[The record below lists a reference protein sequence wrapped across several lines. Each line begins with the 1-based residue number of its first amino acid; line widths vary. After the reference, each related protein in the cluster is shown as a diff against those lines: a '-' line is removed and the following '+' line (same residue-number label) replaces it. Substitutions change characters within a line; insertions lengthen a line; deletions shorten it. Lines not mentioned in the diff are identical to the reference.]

1 VRLLN
6 LRGKS
11 NDLFWFSFFHEAAHV
26 LHDNKKDLYI
36 NSGEKDNPIEVRA
49 DCFAAEILI
58 PASFNKQIK
67 SARSKSALISLA
79 KKIGV
84 ASGIVAGRY
93 QHLSKNYRVFNDLK
107 TRFDWENQGDATR

>member
-49 DCFAAEILI
+49 DCFAA
-58 PASFNKQIK
+58 
-67 SARSKSALISLA
+67 
-79 KKIGV
+79 
-84 ASGIVAGRY
+84 
-93 QHLSKNYRVFNDLK
+93 
-107 TRFDWENQGDATR
+107 